1 MRRRI
6 WWNSRHA
13 SIRIDYISRKRAW
26 RELSVRDRISPP
38 RWRQQDGL
46 WANIDDYKKAD
57 VLSRIRAAPYP
68 DEISEKVKEYVTFLD
83 GVRDNADREIARQ
96 PRWKRP
102 YRKFIVPGQN
112 IEWKAYPW
120 LIRRIRRKIQLAFKK
135 REGGKLID
143 QYGRV
148 FTSTWRIPSS
158 ILKKTN
164 KFQRTQPSLQSEEF
178 VPGDLDMAGF
188 IQRERLVLPSRPQAS
203 QQPTRY
209 KLMRAAYIDE
219 LVRIFSNAKPPS
231 LPVSPYNSRGKL
243 RLIDVLSG
251 KVADLTPPT
260 APHTDLVSLPAYS
273 TWSGNRHNPS
283 YSLEWM
289 TISTMC
295 IPIREHDHM
304 DIFSPFRG
312 EKSGRMVTHE
322 VYYRLSQKRYTVDDL
337 DRWIRCA
344 SAPTAHEAFKV
355 MEDAAVWPT
364 FLINFTLN
372 RKLTRNGTI
381 RMMRVIANHFGKIDK
396 RSQMIVFIR
405 MSRHLARMN
414 PGMLP
419 RLCEIFVKQA
429 NPVLRTTFIYNKLL
443 AVMSF
448 PKKAY
453 LPSRATSIIAAQK
466 VVLAD
471 MAKWDITLSRMGYL
485 SLANVVQ
492 AESPTM
498 AARVLD
504 VMTSKGYQLRRLG
517 MTIKTMLGMKQS
529 DRQLIP
535 YLPRRDNTK
544 DILNIYLAESV
555 YDASLVFDKIADKDT
570 LAWSAL
576 LTKISSINRFS
587 DDQALAI
594 WDQML
599 KSGVEVNYF
608 IVHIIMRSMTKVDN
622 AVKIL
627 RDIHKLGMHVTSS
640 IMLEFVRCCNRDVT
654 NVAAMNI
661 ARLFVRRL
669 RPRDLM
675 LRSLIRHIE
684 LKRAKA
690 VREGMKEV
698 AAAQSAAVN
707 ILNWQSQLQANT
719 TLQAE
724 STDSESSPNEEFEPM
739 RSERNPGQSSYEQ
752 VSFSWETNHMKHG

>member
-1 MRRRI
+1 MRQRI
-6 WWNSRHA
+6 WWNSRH
-13 SIRIDYISRKRAW
+13 SSSRIDYASRKRPW
-26 RELSVRDRISPP
+26 RELSVRDGMSPP
-38 RWRQQDGL
+38 RWRQPEGF
-46 WANIDDYKKAD
+46 WANVDDYKNAD

-68 DEISEKVKEYVTFLD
+68 DEVNEKVNEYVTFLD
-83 GVRDNADREIARQ
+83 GVQDNAAREIARQ

-112 IEWKAYPW
+112 VEWKAYPW
-120 LIRRIRRKIQLAFKK
+120 LVRSIRRKIHLAFQ
-135 REGGKLID
+135 RRLDAGQPLD

-148 FTSTWRIPSS
+148 FTSTWRIPPSISS
-158 ILKKTN
+158 DGSIDNMQSEN
-164 KFQRTQPSLQSEEF
+164 KQPSITSEEF
-178 VPGDLDMAGF
+178 VPGNLDMAGF
-188 IQRERLVLPSRPQAS
+188 IQRERLVLPTQHQSPH
-203 QQPTRY
+203 QPSRY
-209 KLMRAAYIDE
+209 KLMRAAYVDE
-219 LVRIFSNAKPPS
+219 LVRIFANPKPPS
-231 LPVSPYNSRGKL
+231 LPVSPYNSQGKL
-243 RLIDVLSG
+243 RLIDVLAG

-260 APHTDLVSLPAYS
+260 GPHTDLVSLPAYS
-273 TWSGNRHNPS
+273 TWAGNRQNPA
-283 YSLEWM
+283 YTLEWM

-312 EKSGRMVTHE
+312 KKSGRMVTHE
-322 VYYRLSQKRYTVDDL
+322 VHYRLSQKGYTVDDL
-337 DRWIRCA
+337 DRWIRCV

-355 MEDAAVWPT
+355 MEDAEVWPT

-381 RMMRVIANHFGKIDK
+381 KMMRVIAKHFGNTDK

-405 MSRHLARMN
+405 MSRHLARKN
-414 PGMLP
+414 PGLLP
-419 RLCEIFVKQA
+419 RLCDIFVREA
-429 NPVLRTTFIYNKLL
+429 NPVLRTTFIYNKIL

-466 VVLAD
+466 VILAD
-471 MAKWDITLSRMGYL
+471 MAKWNIGLSRMGYL
-485 SLANVVQ
+485 SLANIVQ

-535 YLPRRDNTK
+535 YLPRRTNTEDVLK
-544 DILNIYLAESV
+544 VYLAETI
-555 YDASLVFDKIADKDT
+555 YDASVAFDSVADKDT

-576 LTKISSINRFS
+576 LAKVSAINRFS

-594 WDQML
+594 WDEML
-599 KSGVEVNYF
+599 KSGVEMNYF
-608 IVHIIMRSMTKVDN
+608 IVHIIMRSMTRVDN
-622 AVKIL
+622 GVKIL
-627 RDIHKLGMHVTSS
+627 KDINKLGMRFASS

-698 AAAQSAAVN
+698 AAARSATVN
-707 ILNWQSQLQANT
+707 IKKWQSQMMEDTILQSDRA
-719 TLQAE
+719 
-724 STDSESSPNEEFEPM
+724 DSESSLKEEYEPV
-739 RSERNPGQSSYEQ
+739 RRPTRSSYEHP
-752 VSFSWETNHMKHG
+752 E

>member
-1 MRRRI
+1 MRQRI
-6 WWNSRHA
+6 WWHSQHA
-13 SIRIDYISRKRAW
+13 SSRIDYVSRKRPW
-26 RELSVRDRISPP
+26 RELRMRERAQPP
-38 RWRQQDGL
+38 RWRLQEGL
-46 WANIDDYKKAD
+46 WANIDDYRNAD

-68 DEISEKVKEYVTFLD
+68 DEINQKVNEYVAFLD
-83 GVRDNADREIARQ
+83 GVQGNADREIARQ

-102 YRKFIVPGQN
+102 YRKFTVPGQN

-120 LIRRIRRKIQLAFKK
+120 LIRSIRRRIQLAFEKHDA
-135 REGGKLID
+135 KLID

-148 FTSTWRIPSS
+148 FTSTWRISS
-158 ILKKTN
+158 SVLNKRRTHSNELESKRTN
-164 KFQRTQPSLQSEEF
+164 LEAEEF
-178 VPGDLDMAGF
+178 VPGNLDMTGF
-188 IQRERLVLPSRPQAS
+188 IQRERLVLPSRS
-203 QQPTRY
+203 REVRQPSRY

-219 LVRIFSNAKPPS
+219 LVRIFSNSKPPA

-260 APHTDLVSLPAYS
+260 APHTDLVSLPEYS
-273 TWSGNRHNPS
+273 TSAGNIHNPS

-295 IPIREHDHM
+295 VPVRGHDHM
-304 DIFSPFRG
+304 DIFSPIRG
-312 EKSGRMVTHE
+312 KKTDRMVTHE
-322 VYYRLSQKRYTVDDL
+322 VYHRLSQKGYTVDDI

-344 SAPTAHEAFKV
+344 SAPTAHDAFKV
-355 MEDAAVWPT
+355 MEDAAAWPT

-381 RMMRVIANHFGKIDK
+381 KIMRVIADHFGRIDK

-405 MSRHLARMN
+405 MSRHLARRN
-414 PGMLP
+414 PGLLP
-419 RLCEIFVKQA
+419 RLCQIFVQKA

-443 AVMSF
+443 AIISF

-453 LPSRATSIIAAQK
+453 LPSRATKIIAAHK
-466 VVLAD
+466 VILAD
-471 MAKWDITLSRMGYL
+471 MARWNITLSRMGYL

-517 MTIKTMLGMKQS
+517 TTIKTTLGMKQS
-529 DRQLIP
+529 DRELIP
-535 YLPRRDNTK
+535 YLPRRENTM
-544 DILNIYLAESV
+544 DILNIYKAESV
-555 YDASLVFDKIADKDT
+555 YDASLVFERIADKDT
-570 LAWSAL
+570 LVWSAL

-594 WDQML
+594 WDQMV
-599 KSGVEVNYF
+599 KAGVEMNYY

-627 RDIHKLGMHVTSS
+627 KDIHKIGMRITSS
-640 IMLEFVRCCNRDVT
+640 IMLEFVRCCNRDVA

-690 VREGMKEV
+690 VRDGMRE
-698 AAAQSAAVN
+698 AAAAKTVAVN
-707 ILNWQSQLQANT
+707 IMSWQSRQQSST
-719 TLQAE
+719 QTQAE
-724 STDSESSPNEEFEPM
+724 IPSSPRPQDEKYASI
-739 RSERNPGQSSYEQ
+739 RS
-752 VSFSWETNHMKHG
+752 

>member
-1 MRRRI
+1 MRQRV
-6 WWNSRHA
+6 WWSSRHS
-13 SIRIDYISRKRAW
+13 SIHINYISRKSAW
-26 RELSVRDRISPP
+26 RELRVRERISPP

-46 WANIDDYKKAD
+46 WANIDDYKNAD
-57 VLSRIRAAPYP
+57 VLSRIQVAPYP
-68 DEISEKVKEYVTFLD
+68 DEINEKVKEYVTFLD
-83 GVRDNADREIARQ
+83 AVRDNAEREIAQQ

-120 LIRRIRRKIQLAFKK
+120 LIRRIRRKIQLAFQK
-135 REGGKLID
+135 REGDKLVD

-158 ILKKTN
+158 ILKKTS
-164 KFQRTQPSLQSEEF
+164 KPQCMQPSLQSEEF
-178 VPGDLDMAGF
+178 VPGGCDMAGF

-219 LVRIFSNAKPPS
+219 LVRIFSNSKPPS

-243 RLIDVLSG
+243 RLLDVLSG

-260 APHTDLVSLPAYS
+260 APHTDLVSLPSYS
-273 TWSGNRHNPS
+273 TWAGNRHNPS

-322 VYYRLSQKRYTVDDL
+322 VHYRLSQKRYTVDDL

-419 RLCEIFVKQA
+419 RLCDIFVKQA
-429 NPVLRTTFIYNKLL
+429 NHVLRTTFIYNKLL

-453 LPSRATSIIAAQK
+453 LPSRAISIIAAQK
-466 VVLAD
+466 VVLSD

-517 MTIKTMLGMKQS
+517 MTIKAMLGMKQS

-535 YLPRRDNTK
+535 YLPRQDNTK

-555 YDASLVFDKIADKDT
+555 YDASLAFDKIADKDT

-599 KSGVEVNYF
+599 KSGVEVNTF
-608 IVHIIMRSMTKVDN
+608 IVHIIMRSITKVDN

-627 RDIHKLGMHVTSS
+627 KDIHKLGMLVTSS
-640 IMLEFVRCCNRDVT
+640 IMLEFVRCCNRDIA
-654 NVAAMNI
+654 NIAAMNI

-675 LRSLIRHIE
+675 IRSLIRHIE

-698 AAAQSAAVN
+698 AAAQSAAVD
-707 ILNWQSQLQANT
+707 WQTQMQTNT
-719 TLQAE
+719 TLKAE
-724 STDSESSPNEEFEPM
+724 SPDSESSPKEEFEAM
-739 RSERNPGQSSYEQ
+739 RSERNPAQSSYEQ
-752 VSFSWETNHMKHG
+752 GSFTWETNHLKHG